1 MHWAAEKDKRLNS
14 HLTPRGRTGAWL
26 EEPKLS
32 RVKRLSLRASPRAPF
47 TTCRIASIAGL
58 ILSAISIL
66 PRTAKA
72 QEPAGPLVVFNA
84 GSLAKPFNDLLQ
96 AFRSRHPSVQ
106 PAQENSGS
114 VEAARKLTELG
125 KIPDVLGV
133 ADYGVIAKL
142 LIPRYAGWYATFA
155 RNAMVIIYTD
165 QSAGAKEI
173 NGQNWWQVLLRP
185 GVRSGHS
192 DPALDPNGYRAL
204 MVFELAERFYH
215 QPGLAAKLNQ
225 AVPARNIRPK
235 EADLTALVQAGELD
249 YSWSYLSIAKTV
261 GLRYVD
267 LPPEVNLSEPKLA
280 DWYAQVSVRTPG
292 PNAARPDSVEL
303 RGEPIVYALTI
314 PRNAPHRATAEAF
327 VRFALSPEGRSVIQS
342 AGFTLLP
349 RPVVAGPEKPPA
361 NLF

>member
-1 MHWAAEKDKRLNS
+1 MQPSSLR
-14 HLTPRGRTGAWL
+14 TPRFVFLRIAKIVGLALSVTGI
-26 EEPKLS
+26 P
-32 RVKRLSLRASPRAPF
+32 PRA
-47 TTCRIASIAGL
+47 
-58 ILSAISIL
+58 
-66 PRTAKA
+66 AKA

-84 GSLAKPFNDLLQ
+84 GSLAKPFHDLLQ
-96 AFRSRHPSVQ
+96 AFRSKHPSVQ

-142 LIPRYAGWYATFA
+142 LVPRYAGWYATFA

-165 QSAGAKEI
+165 QSSGAKEI

-185 GVRSGHS
+185 DVRSGHS
-192 DPALDPNGYRAL
+192 NPALDPNGYRTL
-204 MVFELAERFYH
+204 MVFQLAERFYH
-215 QPGLAAKLNQ
+215 QPGLAEKLNR
-225 AVPARNIRPK
+225 AIPARNIRPK

-261 GLRYVD
+261 GLRHVD
-267 LPPEVNLSEPKLA
+267 LPPEINLSDPKLA
-280 DWYAQVSVRTPG
+280 DWYGQASVRMPG
-292 PNAARPDSVEL
+292 PNAASSDSVEL

-314 PRNAPHRATAEAF
+314 PRNAPHRSTAEAF
-327 VRFALSPEGRSVIQS
+327 VRFALSPEGRLIIQS

-349 RPVVAGPEKPPA
+349 KPVAAGPEKPPA